1 VDQLV
6 VGGVARREHHRVHLR
21 DTGPDPLG
29 KEQPVNLVTVLEV
42 VGLIVLLL
50 LVIALLLYIIR
61 R

>member
-1 VDQLV
+1 
-6 VGGVARREHHRVHLR
+6 
-21 DTGPDPLG
+21 
-29 KEQPVNLVTVLEV
+29 VNLVSVLEV

>member
-1 VDQLV
+1 
-6 VGGVARREHHRVHLR
+6 
-21 DTGPDPLG
+21 
-29 KEQPVNLVTVLEV
+29 VNLVTVLEV